1 MGLELRGQGALTT
14 HVLDTVSGKPA
25 ANLRIELRR
34 IENQQAETLREIR
47 TNTDGRC
54 GEPLLAG
61 DALRSGSYELL
72 FHVGEYFGKSDDVVP
87 FLDLVPLR
95 FGISDEK
102 AHYHVPLLVSPF
114 SYSTYRGS

>member
-1 MGLELRGQGALTT
+1 MGQEQSGHGRLTT

-25 ANLRIELRR
+25 VNLRIELRR
-34 IENQQAETLREIR
+34 VGNPQPENLKEIR
-47 TNTDGRC
+47 TNEDGRC
-54 GEPLLAG
+54 DEPLLAG
-61 DALRSGSYELL
+61 NALCPGSYELL
-72 FHVGEYFGKSDDVVP
+72 FHVGEYFGKSEGVLP
-87 FLDLVPLR
+87 FLDVVPLR

>member
-1 MGLELRGQGALTT
+1 MGQEKSGDGRLTT

-34 IENQQAETLREIR
+34 IENQQAEPIREIR
-47 TNTDGRC
+47 TNDDGRC
-54 GEPLLAG
+54 NEPLLSG
-61 DALRSGSYELL
+61 GNLRSGSYELL
-72 FHVGEYFGKSDDVVP
+72 FHVGEYFGKTDDAVP
-87 FLDLVPLR
+87 FLDVVPLR

>member
-1 MGLELRGQGALTT
+1 MGRQTSGQGALTT
-14 HVLDTVSGKPA
+14 HVLDTVSGRPA

-34 IENQQAETLREIR
+34 IKNQQAETLREIR
-47 TNTDGRC
+47 TNADGRC
-54 GEPLLAG
+54 DAPLLAG
-61 DALRSGSYELL
+61 DTLHSGSYELL
-72 FHVGEYFGKSDDVVP
+72 FHVGEYFGKSADTIP
-87 FLDLVPLR
+87 FLDVVPLR

>member
-1 MGLELRGQGALTT
+1 MGQENSGNGRLTT

-25 ANLRIELRR
+25 VNLRIELRR
-34 IENQQAETLREIR
+34 VENQQAEPIREIR
-47 TNTDGRC
+47 TNDDGRC
-54 GEPLLAG
+54 SEPLLAG
-61 DALRSGSYELL
+61 ENLRAGSYELL
-72 FHVGEYFGKSDDVVP
+72 FHVGEYFGKTDDVVP
-87 FLDLVPLR
+87 FLDVVPLR

>member
-1 MGLELRGQGALTT
+1 MGLEMSGQGRLTT

-34 IENQQAETLREIR
+34 IGNQQSETLREIR
-47 TNTDGRC
+47 TNADGRC
-54 GEPLLAG
+54 NEPLLTG
-61 DALRSGSYELL
+61 DALHTGSYELL
-72 FHVGEYFGKSDDVVP
+72 FHVGEYFGKSDDIVP
-87 FLDLVPLR
+87 FLDVVPLR

>member
-1 MGLELRGQGALTT
+1 MGQERNGVGRLTT
-14 HVLDTVSGKPA
+14 HVLDTASGKPA

-34 IENQQAETLREIR
+34 IENQQAEAIREIR
-47 TNTDGRC
+47 TNDDGRC
-54 GEPLLAG
+54 NEPLLSGEELRAG
-61 DALRSGSYELL
+61 VYELL
-72 FHVGEYFGKSDDVVP
+72 FHVGEYFGKAEGAMP
-87 FLDLVPLR
+87 FLDVVPLR

>member
-1 MGLELRGQGALTT
+1 MGQEQSSHGRLTT

-34 IENQQAETLREIR
+34 VGNEQAEPIREIR
-47 TNTDGRC
+47 TNDDGRC
-54 GEPLLAG
+54 NEPLLSGENLRAG
-61 DALRSGSYELL
+61 FYELL
-72 FHVGEYFGKSDDVVP
+72 FHVGEYFGKTEDKVP
-87 FLDLVPLR
+87 FLDVVPLR

>member
-1 MGLELRGQGALTT
+1 MGQEKSGSGRLTT

-34 IENQQAETLREIR
+34 VGNQQAETIREIR
-47 TNTDGRC
+47 TNDDGRC
-54 GEPLLAG
+54 GEPLLSG
-61 DALRSGSYELL
+61 ENLRIGSYELL
-72 FHVGEYFGKSDDVVP
+72 FHVGEYFGKTEGVVP
-87 FLDLVPLR
+87 FLDVVPLR

>member
-1 MGLELRGQGALTT
+1 MGQEKSGYGRLTT

-34 IENQQAETLREIR
+34 IENQQPESIKEIR
-47 TNTDGRC
+47 TNQDGRC

-61 DALRSGSYELL
+61 GDLSPGSYELL
-72 FHVGEYFGKSDDVVP
+72 FHVGEYFGAAEDSLP
-87 FLDLVPLR
+87 FLDIVPLR